1 MPSGLRQHA
10 WHYLRLPH
18 LLRDRSYQ
26 RQDMQRRLNEHLC
39 RLLQKEGASRN
50 PVINLGP
57 ALKPLL
63 SSLVLVA
70 AIAAPALAEGSGT
83 FKEHLLYCEKVVEH
97 DDDFNDFRQYFE
109 ACTTASY

>member
-10 WHYLRLPH
+10 WYYLRLPH

-26 RQDMQRRLNEHLC
+26 RQGMQRRLDEHLC
-39 RLLQKEGASRN
+39 RLLQEEGASRN

-83 FKEHLLYCEKVVEH
+83 FQEHLLYCEKVVEH
-97 DDDFNDFRQYFE
+97 DDDFNDFLQYFE